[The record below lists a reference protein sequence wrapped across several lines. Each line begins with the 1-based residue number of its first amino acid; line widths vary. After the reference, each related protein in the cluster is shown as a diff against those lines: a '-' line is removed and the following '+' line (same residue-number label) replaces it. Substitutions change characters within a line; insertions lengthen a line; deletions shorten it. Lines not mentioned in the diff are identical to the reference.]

1 MRLLGFLFILP
12 LTTFSQN
19 LIPNGGFEDENI
31 CTEYSKNCAPEAWIA
46 TSLRANYYFDDQPN
60 AHGGS
65 HFVGLIIG
73 NISRAGYRSFVRTQL
88 LCRPKKG
95 HEYTLDFF
103 IRSDH
108 PALDSIGIYF
118 SATDFLFDRR
128 NFKQITPQLWSK
140 QGIEFSGFNPGKWYH
155 VDLEYTASGDEQYLT
170 IGNFKKNEYSG
181 FGQAEYEDNYYFFL
195 DDVSLIPKDPRE
207 HLCPECDSI
216 KNVIYAQNDRHQLL
230 ERKIYLMRKN
240 PPNQPILPSTVILHV
255 DTLIIPDIFFATA
268 KFDLTDQSS
277 AVLESFCTT
286 VKSRIVDSLVIEGN
300 TDSVGKT
307 DFNENLSL
315 NRARSVRNFIHDKT

>member
-1 MRLLGFLFILP
+1 MFPLLLIPIIKDKLGPCTNLHRGRPGARVGRRLAAPGSFPGLLLAKANFNKIAIQCGHDGRSNKYFCCMRLLGFLFILP

-240 PPNQPILPSTVILHV
+240 
-255 DTLIIPDIFFATA
+255 
-268 KFDLTDQSS
+268 
-277 AVLESFCTT
+277 
-286 VKSRIVDSLVIEGN
+286 
-300 TDSVGKT
+300 
-307 DFNENLSL
+307 
-315 NRARSVRNFIHDKT
+315 